1 MFTKTIEK
9 PKSPASAKTSNRHH
23 SSKDFWNKVHM
34 AKKDPNFRAFIKEFV
49 AYHTGSK

>member
-9 PKSPASAKTSNRHH
+9 PKSPSAKTSNRRQ
-23 SSKDFWNKVHM
+23 SDKDFWNKVHM